1 MDEEESNL
9 VKDQLLKDD
18 NLKDKIIY
26 LPILARKKEIGS
38 NINKIDI
45 NDYGLDELEKLTKE
59 EIKKKSKNS
68 ALLAKLRDIY
78 KILTNK
84 IINYKLIISANNI
97 YNDYIDETK
106 EIKFNEMKI
115 IIKDFFH
122 LQ

>member
-84 IINYKLIISANNI
+84 IINYKLIISANKI